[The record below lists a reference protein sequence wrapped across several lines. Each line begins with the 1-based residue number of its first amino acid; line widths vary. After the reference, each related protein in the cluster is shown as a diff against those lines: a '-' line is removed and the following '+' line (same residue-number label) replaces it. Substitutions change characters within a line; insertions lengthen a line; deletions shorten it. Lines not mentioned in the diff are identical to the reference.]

1 MVVKKPFEF
10 RPGGHADAIV
20 IFLHEPELKAGNA
33 HWNAT
38 SGPAIVGDG
47 RWLSRGGHHMS
58 DEVVLMSDSDSCTV

>member
-1 MVVKKPFEF
+1 MVVKKPLEF

-47 RWLSRGGHHMS
+47 R
-58 DEVVLMSDSDSCTV
+58 